1 MENKY
6 LLSIIKNTTLN
17 IGEIGCAN
25 GYLKRFLDLNKC
37 YNPYKGFDISEQAI
51 KNAKKFYGENYFHL
65 INENDKLKI
74 INKKKFD
81 IIYSRDTVPHQK
93 DPYKFLE
100 ELISIT
106 SKFLI
111 LRLRTRNFGKTQL
124 DYNLSCQLQPGDIWA
139 PYIILNYSEFLN
151 YLKSKKN
158 IKSLIS
164 YCILSLKF
172 LSNAPSG
179 SSINTTCGSKT
190 NDLATATRCCCPPDN
205 CIGILASKP

>member
-37 YNPYKGFDISEQAI
+37 INPYKGFDISKQAI
-51 KNAKKFYGENYFHL
+51 KSAKKFYGENYFHL

-74 INKKKFD
+74 INEKKFD

-100 ELISIT
+100 ELIGIAN
-106 SKFLI
+106 KFLI
-111 LRLRTRNFGKTQL
+111 LRLRTRNFGETQL
-124 DYNLSCQLQPGDIWA
+124 DHNLSCQLQPGDIWA
-139 PYIILNYSEFLN
+139 PYIVLNYSEFLN
-151 YLKSKKN
+151 YLKSKK
-158 IKSLIS
+158 K
-164 YCILSLKF
+164 YKKYFC
-172 LSNAPSG
+172 
-179 SSINTTCGSKT
+179 
-190 NDLATATRCCCPPDN
+190 
-205 CIGILASKP
+205 